1 MVSDF
6 ESLDS
11 FYKTAESGSNP
22 MNDNEVHKYL
32 SLQSIPLHKVYVILL
47 IRTTTLGT

>member
-11 FYKTAESGSNP
+11 FYKTVESGSNL
-22 MNDNEVHKYL
+22 MNDYEVHKYL
-32 SLQSIPLHKVYVILL
+32 RNSVFKAYHY
-47 IRTTTLGT
+47 IRFMLFY